1 MSAQAAQILKLNNM
15 EKLFDVIKL
24 KQDFNSD
31 SKSKSAEAERLLIEL
46 CEPIINEMGEY
57 MKKVEISPCE
67 FFGEGA
73 CEYAY
78 GCGRIY
84 NIVKCED
91 GFITFFY
98 SRGEHCDAYIELE
111 NKWIENFDEFKT
123 ECNKARMHKI
133 TNIIDGL
140 KNQIE
145 NIKISIKRLDEEYS
159 QLFLEN
165 RKTSRK

>member
-1 MSAQAAQILKLNNM
+1 MG
-15 EKLFDVIKL
+15 KLFDVIKL
-24 KQDFNSD
+24 KEDFNSD

-57 MKKVEISPCE
+57 MKKVGISPCE

-73 CEYAY
+73 GEYAY

-84 NIVKCED
+84 NVVKCEN
-91 GFITFFY
+91 GLITFFY
-98 SRGEHCDAYIELE
+98 SRGTIGEPLDAYIELE
-111 NKWIENFDEFKT
+111 MKWIENFDEFKA
-123 ECNKARMHKI
+123 ECNNIRMHKI
-133 TNIIDGL
+133 TNIIDDL

-145 NIKISIKRLDEEYS
+145 SIKIRIKCLDEEYS

>member
-1 MSAQAAQILKLNNM
+1 MGLLI
-15 EKLFDVIKL
+15 DVIKL
-24 KQDFNSD
+24 KKDFNSD
-31 SKSKSAEAERLLIEL
+31 SKSKSKEAEQKLIEL

-73 CEYAY
+73 GEYTY

-84 NIVKCED
+84 NIVKCGD

-98 SRGEHCDAYIELE
+98 SRGTIGEHCDAYIELE
-111 NKWIENFDEFKT
+111 NKWIENFDEFKA
-123 ECNKARMHKI
+123 ECNSVRMHKI
-133 TNIIDGL
+133 PNIIDDL

-145 NIKISIKRLDEEYS
+145 RIKRRIKSLDEEYS

-165 RKTSRK
+165 MKTSRK